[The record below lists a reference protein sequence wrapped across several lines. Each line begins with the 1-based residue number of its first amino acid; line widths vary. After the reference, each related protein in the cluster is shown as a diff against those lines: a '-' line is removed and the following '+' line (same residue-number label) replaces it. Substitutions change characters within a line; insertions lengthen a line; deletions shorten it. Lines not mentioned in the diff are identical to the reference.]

1 MMIIDI
7 VKVFLPA
14 VGAFILGI
22 LITPLLTNFLYS
34 HKMWKKKSGKIAL
47 DGTEAVIFNELH
59 KEKEVNTPRM
69 GGIIIWFSSA
79 TVIIGIWII
88 SKIFPGDIIG
98 KLDFL
103 SRSQT
108 WLPLGTLI
116 LGALAGLVDDY
127 WEIKGSE
134 ENNEE
139 KTPSFAPKTELRR
152 GNGGLSLKKRLAIVS
167 IISLACAFW
176 FYFKLDVVSI
186 GLPFGFVELYL
197 GPLFILLF
205 LATTLFIYAGGV
217 IDGLDG
223 LAGGVFT
230 TMFAAY
236 GGIAFYQQQ
245 IDLAAFCAAVAG
257 GLLAFL
263 WFNIPPARFY
273 MSETGTMGLTITLT
287 VVAFMTDR
295 LGEGYG
301 LLVLPVIALPLGI
314 TVISDLI
321 QVFSKKFRGKK
332 VFLVA
337 PLHHHFEAI
346 GWPAY
351 KVTMRYWIFSLV
363 CAILGITLALIG

>member
-1 MMIIDI
+1 MIIDI

-14 VGAFILGI
+14 VGAFALGI
-22 LITPLLTNFLYS
+22 LFTPFLTDYLYS
-34 HKMWKKKSGKIAL
+34 HQMWKKKAGKVAL
-47 DGTEAVIFNELH
+47 DGSEATIFNELH
-59 KEKEVNTPRM
+59 KEKEINTPRM
-69 GGIIIWFSSA
+69 GGIVIWFSA
-79 TVIIGIWII
+79 AAVIIGIWII
-88 SKIFPGDIIG
+88 SKIFPGDITE

-103 SRSQT
+103 SRNQT
-108 WLPLGTLI
+108 WVPLATLL
-116 LGALAGLVDDY
+116 LGALVGLVDDY
-127 WEIKGSE
+127 LEVKPTFVEGEI
-134 ENNEE
+134 
-139 KTPSFAPKTELRR
+139 RR
-152 GNGGLSLKKRLAIVS
+152 SKSGLSLKKRLAIVS
-167 IISLACAFW
+167 LIALACAWW
-176 FYFKLDVVSI
+176 FYEKLDVVGI
-186 GLPFGFVELYL
+186 GLPFGLGEFYL
-197 GPLFILLF
+197 GPIFILLF
-205 LATTLFIYAGGV
+205 VATALFIYAGGV

-245 IDLAAFCAAVAG
+245 IDLAAFCATVAG
-257 GLLAFL
+257 GILAFL

-287 VVAFMTDR
+287 VVAFMTDQ

-301 LLVLPVIALPLGI
+301 LLVLPIIALPLVV

-337 PLHHHFEAI
+337 PLHHHFEAK

-351 KVTMRYWIFSLV
+351 KVTMRYWIISLM
-363 CAILGITLALIG
+363 CAVLGITLALIG